1 METALLGMLVVFAL
15 ALLTGV
21 AGLVLLPAAWTP
33 VLASVAG
40 VAGLG
45 LGVTGYAIVRE

>member
-1 METALLGMLVVFAL
+1 MQTALLGMLVVFVS
-15 ALLTGV
+15 ALLTGIV
-21 AGLVLLPAAWTP
+21 GLVILPPGWSP

-45 LGVTGYAIVRE
+45 LGVTGYAILQD